1 MGFELNRIMKQY
13 GVSTPGMANYSGAT
27 APSTDFDSAY
37 YAKANPDLAKAKIT
51 TPEQLLKH
59 YTDTGKKEGRAG
71 YDQAA
76 FGEQMRKYGLDQTSY
91 DQYKSDYQ
99 NRLSNTPM
107 YLQSQFDTGYG
118 TTASTTPT
126 GSAMR
131 AAADKPGGIGVDQAN
146 RSIQN
151 WFAQNPNASAS
162 EIEAVK
168 KQFDVTDADVKNA
181 MGSGF
186 AYGDGKPSGYG
197 STGVRYANAPGG
209 VGMDKYNQNINTWLK
224 DNPYATTAQIKAEGD
239 KWGVSNKDIYNA
251 TGSYYGNQLKGPT
264 YGAVPLSLVNQTPQN
279 KADYYLQQRNIG
291 YTDADLRNATTS
303 TFGKPAETDWTELL
317 NRAYPQ
323 YVKPVTEGYASIG
336 RTGFTGNTAIDNPGY
351 NYWMDQLAG
360 GAIKPEDLNAR
371 MEAVA
376 FPNGRPTVTLP
387 NTDSILVKG
396 TGTDGYIG
404 GTGGGNLGGVNVIN
418 SNGSGNTTTNSNN
431 WLYSYLNQD
440 SDPLDI
446 SKAYSQYVGAYGGDT
461 ADNRTA
467 AADYLKKLGI
477 SDNSINS
484 AYNSY
489 LSGVNVINPLTG
501 NNVTQKAHGGS
512 VHDMAAKYAMG
523 GQVKT
528 HYQTAGAV
536 KLPSGYG
543 SVEEEQDFANRFFQP
558 SGDVVVNPV
567 NMESP
572 PPPVTTDLTAAPPAP
587 KSALTE
593 IAVSN
598 AAEPMIPAVTAE
610 KPVAVAP
617 KAAVPLGGERMA
629 NIQALLAA
637 YGPKDSAYAADLKTA
652 RAAAKAESDAFANM
666 LKTAMSSPEDAQSS
680 KAEMYFRLAA
690 AFGAPTKTGQFSEN
704 LGMVGKELGEYA
716 KNKRASGQQKL
727 ALGLEAQKLR
737 MGAAKEDLNTLRT
750 LAGEEMKD
758 KRTIATE
765 LIKDYIKSGEP
776 QSTAGKQALDEGL
789 KPGTEAYQKRVAEIG
804 NLNVEAKMAQ
814 ITGTLQNLSLA
825 QANFALNQD
834 KFNQQKAQQAKLT
847 GPELKL
853 KTEAEDLIASSK
865 QSLADLK
872 QAYALNPNSLAGG
885 WLDKGQQFL
894 SEAAGSK
901 DPVIVNT
908 RILNNLLGSQGL
920 AKLKA
925 TFGGAPTE
933 GERAILM
940 ELEGIGSK
948 TKEERAAI
956 IKRTYKVLQD
966 RVAREQTRLDQITS
980 GAYRTTTPLDGGTD

>member
-27 APSTDFDSAY
+27 APSTNFDSAY
-37 YAKANPDLAKAKIT
+37 YAKANPDLAKAKID
-51 TPEQLLKH
+51 TPEELLKH

-71 YDQAA
+71 YDVAA
-76 FGEQMRKYGLDQTSY
+76 FNEAFRKYGLDQTSY
-91 DQYKSDYQ
+91 DRYKSDYQ
-99 NRLSNTPM
+99 SRLSNTPM

-126 GSAMR
+126 GSVMR
-131 AAADKPGGIGVDQAN
+131 SYADKPGGIGIDQAN
-146 RSIQN
+146 RNIQN
-151 WFAQNPNASAS
+151 YFAQNPNASAAD
-162 EIEAVK
+162 IAAAK
-168 KQFDVTDADVKNA
+168 KQWDVTDADIRNA

-186 AYGDGKPSGYG
+186 KFGDGKPSGYG
-197 STGVRYANAPGG
+197 SDMARYAVGPGG
-209 VGMDKYNQNINTWLK
+209 IGMDKANSNINK
-224 DNPYATTAQIKAEGD
+224 YIADNPYASTAQIKAEGD
-239 KWGVSNKDIYNA
+239 KWGVSNKDFYNA
-251 TGSYYGNQLKGPT
+251 TGSYYGNQLSAPT
-264 YGAVPLSLVNQTPQN
+264 YGSIPMSLFNKTPQN
-279 KADYYLQQRNIG
+279 KADYYLSQRNIG
-291 YTDADLRNATTS
+291 YTDADLRGAAETS
-303 TFGKPAETDWTELL
+303 FGKQAEGDWAQLMA
-317 NRAYPQ
+317 RAYPN
-323 YVKPVTEGYASIG
+323 YNANVVDGYKSIG
-336 RTGFTGNTAIDNPGY
+336 RSWEAGNLDAPGY
-351 NYWMDQLAG
+351 NYWMNQLSSG
-360 GAIKPEDLNAR
+360 VVKPEDLNR
-371 MEAVA
+371 LMEAAA
-376 FPNGRPTVTLP
+376 FPNGRPTV
-387 NTDSILVKG
+387 VKTG
-396 TGTDGYIG
+396 GITGGTDGYTG

-418 SNGSGNTTTNSNN
+418 SDNPISPNDDNYRGMGGPNT
-431 WLYSYLNQD
+431 
-440 SDPLDI
+440 
-446 SKAYSQYVGAYGGDT
+446 AYVGMG
-461 ADNRTA
+461 
-467 AADYLKKLGI
+467 
-477 SDNSINS
+477 
-484 AYNSY
+484 
-489 LSGVNVINPLTG
+489 GVNTPYKGMGDIEQG
-501 NNVTQKAHGGS
+501 YYAQGGP
-512 VHDMAAKYAMG
+512 
-523 GQVKT
+523 VKT

-543 SVEEEQDFANRFFQP
+543 SAEEEADFANRFFQP
-558 SGDVVVNPV
+558 SGEVVVNPV
-567 NMESP
+567 DMSVP
-572 PPPVTTDLTAAPPAP
+572 PPPVTVDLMAAPPAP
-587 KSALTE
+587 KAPLTE
-593 IAVSN
+593 IA
-598 AAEPMIPAVTAE
+598 AANLKTEPMPVTQEVVVPPVLVSKPAA
-610 KPVAVAP
+610 AP
-617 KAAVPLGGERMA
+617 MGGDRMA
-629 NIQALLAA
+629 NIQALLAT
-637 YGPKDSAYAADLKTA
+637 YGPKDSAYAADLKLA
-652 RAAAKAESDAFANM
+652 RESAKAESDAFANM
-666 LKTAMSSPEDAQSS
+666 LKTAMSSPDDEKSS

-727 ALGLEAQKLR
+727 ALGLEAQKLK
-737 MGAAKEDLNTLRT
+737 MAASKEDLNTLRA
-750 LAGEEMKD
+750 LSAEEMKD

-789 KPGTEAYQKRVAEIG
+789 KVGTEAYQKRVAEIG

-825 QANFALNQD
+825 QANFALRQD
-834 KFNQQKAQQAKLT
+834 QFTNQKAQQAKLT

-894 SEAAGSK
+894 AEAAGSK

-948 TKEERAAI
+948 TKEERGAI

-966 RVAREQTRLDQITS
+966 RMAREQTRLDQITS
-980 GAYRTTTPLDGGTD
+980 GAYRTTTPLEGGTD